1 MGYIVHM
8 RKLIGGAWGAGRG
21 ARAGTALLGALAI
34 VAGCGSRRMVLGG
47 GAEGISPRT
56 MAWRPLF
63 DGTSMAAWRGYDSD
77 AVPAGWHVVDG
88 AITKTGGVDDL
99 MTKEQ
104 FGNFELELQW
114 EIGDRGNSGIFY
126 RATKDYDHIYWSGP
140 EYQLEDNIG
149 AADNKSADRW
159 TASDYALYP
168 VAGGQ
173 VPTANKWNTT
183 RIVVNGAHVEHWL
196 NGKKVVEYEL
206 WSPDWNARVAASKF
220 KDWPKY
226 GMAHRGYI
234 GIQGDHPGVLSLRNI
249 RIRELP

>member
-1 MGYIVHM
+1 MGP
-8 RKLIGGAWGAGRG
+8 GACVGVS
-21 ARAGTALLGALAI
+21 LLVALA
-34 VAGCGSRRMVLGG
+34 ACGPRQMVVGG
-47 GAEGISPRT
+47 GASAISPRS

-63 DGTSMAAWRGYDSD
+63 DGESMAAWRGYDSD

-88 AITKTGGVDDL
+88 AITKTGGVEDL

-114 EIGDRGNSGIFY
+114 EIGDGGNSGIFY
-126 RATKDYDHIYWSGP
+126 RATKDYDHIYWSAP

-149 AADNKSADRW
+149 AEDNKTPDRW
-159 TASDYALYP
+159 TASNYALYP
-168 VAGGQ
+168 TTGGQ

-206 WSPDWNARVAASKF
+206 WSPDWKARVAASKF

>member
-1 MGYIVHM
+1 M
-8 RKLIGGAWGAGRG
+8 RGLIRRG
-21 ARAGTALLGALAI
+21 ARTAAALLLLGAMACAHRQVYI
-34 VAGCGSRRMVLGG
+34 GGPVA
-47 GAEGISPRT
+47 ISPRS

-63 DGTSMAAWRGYDSD
+63 DGTSLDAWRGYDSD
-77 AVPAGWHVVDG
+77 AVPAGWRIVDG
-88 AITKTGGVDDL
+88 MITKTGGVEDL

-159 TASDYALYP
+159 TGADYALYP
-168 VAGGQ
+168 AAGGQ

-206 WSPDWNARVAASKF
+206 WSPDWKARVAASKF
-220 KDWPKY
+220 NQWPKY